1 MTQYKL
7 LFKVEIINQNKPK
20 VILIE
25 VFQLQ
30 VDIILIHVL
39 FKMK

>member
-25 VFQLQ
+25 VFELQ
-30 VDIILIHVL
+30 VDMMTIY
-39 FKMK
+39 